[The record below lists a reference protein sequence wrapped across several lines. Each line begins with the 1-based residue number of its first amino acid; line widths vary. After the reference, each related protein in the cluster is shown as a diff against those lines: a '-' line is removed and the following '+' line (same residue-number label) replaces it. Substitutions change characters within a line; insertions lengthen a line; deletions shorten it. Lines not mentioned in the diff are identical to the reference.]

1 MQMSTSDSFDDDELA
16 GDTRKRVFPAGRPA
30 SSQMVHLTSTLK
42 VLLTDFCG
50 YKRYVY
56 LFV

>member
-1 MQMSTSDSFDDDELA
+1 MSTSDSFDDDELA